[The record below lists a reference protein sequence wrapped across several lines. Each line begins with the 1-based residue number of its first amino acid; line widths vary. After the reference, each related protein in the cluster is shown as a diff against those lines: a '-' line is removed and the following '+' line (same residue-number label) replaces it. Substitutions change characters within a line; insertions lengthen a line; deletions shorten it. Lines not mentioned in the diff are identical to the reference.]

1 MASAGAAL
9 CTMRFNKADV
19 LIASLGCIMTVRSL
33 FCCVTVV
40 IFGLSSPIHAQ
51 GGLGTGRPQSIANG
65 ERRTSMNAVDGPN
78 WSLTNE
84 NDTRS
89 VVDNNEI
96 RGNVDGEETDSSKV
110 AIVTLPEASSSFLAD
125 IKRALA
131 HLFEPLIGVQPPRS
145 ATPQSVKAHFDSL
158 PLDEK
163 QRALSRC
170 EEIIEKSIRVSQA
183 VADICAVIAA
193 R

>member
-1 MASAGAAL
+1 MG
-9 CTMRFNKADV
+9 V
-19 LIASLGCIMTVRSL
+19 WSL
-33 FCCVTVV
+33 FFCVTVV
-40 IFGLSSPIHAQ
+40 IFGLSSPLRAQ
-51 GGLGTGRPQSIANG
+51 GVLGTGRPQSIANG

-84 NDTRS
+84 NDSRI
-89 VVDNNEI
+89 VADNNEV
-96 RGNVDGEETDSSKV
+96 RGNVNGEGTDSSKA
-110 AIVTLPEASSSFLAD
+110 AIVTPPEASSSLLAE

-131 HLFEPLIGVQPPRS
+131 HLFEPLIGVQPSRS
-145 ATPQSVKAHFDSL
+145 ATPQSIKAHFDSL

-163 QRALSRC
+163 QMALSRC
-170 EEIIEKSIRVSQA
+170 EEIIEKSIRVREA